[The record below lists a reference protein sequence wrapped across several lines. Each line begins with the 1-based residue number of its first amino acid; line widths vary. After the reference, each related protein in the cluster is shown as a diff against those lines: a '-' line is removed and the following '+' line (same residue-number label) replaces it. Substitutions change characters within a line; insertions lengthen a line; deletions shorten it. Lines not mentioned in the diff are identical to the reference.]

1 MASCF
6 TSECLNTYF
15 TSCVATAFVLSSS
28 SGCIPVFC
36 AHSSEVLL
44 LFIVTTV
51 KTARYIFP
59 LRLYGIKCKSK
70 NNDARANM
78 NLIIRLFALVRL
90 LIASS
95 LLLNV
100 VSERSYIVTIND
112 QKDYKKLL
120 RVHKNVLI
128 LFSNSSMDKNSQLKK
143 VIKITTEAA
152 KQAVGQGTVAQ
163 INCNDGETKKL
174 CKKLKLIPKPY
185 ILKHYQNGEFH
196 KDYDRKINTK
206 SIYRFLLDPT
216 GDIPWDED
224 PTAVNVVHLDNSNA
238 LQKTVSSGKP
248 VLVMFYAPWCG
259 FCKRLKPEFSAA
271 ADQLKGKIVLAG
283 MDLTYRGNEVV
294 AKQFGIDG
302 YPTLEY
308 FEGGIHKFRYKGQN
322 SKDGIIEWLK
332 NPMEQDSFL
341 SPEEEEISWA
351 ETITE
356 VVLLSDDTFDEFV
369 AEHQSVLVLIYAPC
383 IHCKMVKPEFIR
395 AADRL
400 KKDGIDGVLAAVDA
414 TSNIKIAERY
424 KVEGY
429 PTFAYFKDGKFAWK
443 INERKEDGF
452 YNFMKNPVEPPP
464 PELSWI
470 EPPPPELSWSK
481 QSDGVHVLHLTAE
494 NFKTEVKKKKH
505 ALIIFYAPCKFKFL
519 KSSRCGYCKRAK
531 PKFFEASK
539 ILADDT
545 RIVLGAVDCTT
556 ERSLCQ
562 EYKVEEFP
570 TIIYL
575 SYGKNRIDYSGEY
588 ETASF
593 INFVESA
600 RYRYFFFRS
609 RNSVPEFDFGN
620 VVIVL
625 DKNNF
630 DKIISSGN
638 VFVLFFSPWC
648 RHCKAVKPEF
658 REAAKQYGVKSYPT
672 FRIFVNGV
680 QHDYNGNHTSSDFT
694 TAFMKIV
701 ASTKIDL

>member
-1 MASCF
+1 
-6 TSECLNTYF
+6 
-15 TSCVATAFVLSSS
+15 
-28 SGCIPVFC
+28 
-36 AHSSEVLL
+36 
-44 LFIVTTV
+44 
-51 KTARYIFP
+51 
-59 LRLYGIKCKSK
+59 
-70 NNDARANM
+70 M
-78 NLIIRLFALVRL
+78 NLIIRLFALL

-332 NPMEQDSFL
+332 NPVEQDSFL

-464 PELSWI
+464 PELSW
-470 EPPPPELSWSK
+470 SK

-505 ALIIFYAPCKFKFL
+505 ALIIFYAPW
-519 KSSRCGYCKRAK
+519 CGYCKRAK

-658 REAAKQYGVKSYPT
+658 REAAKQSHFGKFAVVDCTAWNDLCERYGVKSYPT

>member
-1 MASCF
+1 
-6 TSECLNTYF
+6 
-15 TSCVATAFVLSSS
+15 
-28 SGCIPVFC
+28 
-36 AHSSEVLL
+36 
-44 LFIVTTV
+44 
-51 KTARYIFP
+51 
-59 LRLYGIKCKSK
+59 
-70 NNDARANM
+70 M
-78 NLIIRLFALVRL
+78 NLIIRLFALL

-95 LLLNV
+95 LLLNAM
-100 VSERSYIVTIND
+100 SERSYIVTIND

-143 VIKITTEAA
+143 VIKVTTEAA

-174 CKKLKLIPKPY
+174 CKKLKLTPKPY

-238 LQKTVSSGKP
+238 LQKIVSSGKP
-248 VLVMFYAPWCG
+248 VLIMFYAPWCG

-283 MDLTYRGNEVV
+283 MDLTYRGNEVI
-294 AKQFGIDG
+294 AKQFSIDG

-308 FEGGIHKFRYKGQN
+308 FEDGIHKFRYKGQN

-332 NPMEQDSFL
+332 NPVEQDSSL

-356 VVLLSDDTFDEFV
+356 VVLLSDETFDEFV
-369 AEHQSVLVLIYAPC
+369 AEHRSVLVLIYAPC

-400 KKDGIDGVLAAVDA
+400 KRDGIDGVLAAVDA
-414 TSNIKIAERY
+414 TTNIKIAERY

-443 INERKEDGF
+443 INERREDGF
-452 YNFMKNPVEPPP
+452 YNFMKNPVEP
-464 PELSWI
+464 S
-470 EPPPPELSWSK
+470 PPELSWSK

-505 ALIIFYAPCKFKFL
+505 ALIIFYAPW
-519 KSSRCGYCKRAK
+519 CGYCKRAK
-531 PKFFEASK
+531 PKFFEAAK

-562 EYKVEEFP
+562 EYKIEGFP

-575 SYGKNRIDYSGEY
+575 SYGKNRIDYSGKY

-593 INFVESA
+593 INFVESGGQISE
-600 RYRYFFFRS
+600 YRCFFFRS
-609 RNSVPEFDFGN
+609 QNSVPEFDFGN

-625 DKNNF
+625 DENNF

-638 VFVLFFSPWC
+638 VFVMFFSPLC
-648 RHCKAVKPEF
+648 KHCKTVKSEF
-658 REAAKQYGVKSYPT
+658 REAAKQSHFGKFAVVDCTAWNDLCERHGVKGYPT
-672 FRIFVNGV
+672 FRMFVNGV